1 MHNEEYVQITDLITD
16 QAHPP
21 FNKPKKDFFLLFLVR
36 YLIKKNQSIFS
47 ILNWNRRDNCGH
59 ICTEIMLI

>member
-21 FNKPKKDFFLLFLVR
+21 FNKPKKDFFFFSSKML
-36 YLIKKNQSIFS
+36 NQKESIYF
-47 ILNWNRRDNCGH
+47 
-59 ICTEIMLI
+59 

>member
-21 FNKPKKDFFLLFLVR
+21 FNKPKKTFSFFLVR
-36 YLIKKNQSIFS
+36 CLIKKNQSIFS

-59 ICTEIMLI
+59 ICTEIMPI

>member
-1 MHNEEYVQITDLITD
+1 MKNTFRSQIWSQIRPILHLPS
-16 QAHPP
+16 Q
-21 FNKPKKDFFLLFLVR
+21 KKTFSFFLVK

-59 ICTEIMLI
+59 ICTEIMPI